1 MSEFAGL
8 DLRDRRTRGRADY
21 VLIVAVLILSFLGL
35 VMIFTASAPRLEA
48 EGLSRSRELVR
59 QAIFVGGGLAVFG
72 LASLPSDRTWRL
84 LSPFVYAASLLLLVA
99 VLSPVGAVRQGAQ
112 RWIPLGILDLQPAEF
127 AKPAVILGLAV
138 LLAPA
143 QENMMRWMRILR
155 AIALVAVPSVL
166 IFLQPDLG
174 TMIVFGFV
182 LVVMLFV
189 AGTTVRQLAVIAA
202 GSLVLL
208 VAAFQLNVLQEY
220 QLERITGFLNS
231 GEQTLTVNYNQNQ
244 SQVAIGSGGIFGLG
258 LGEGSQTNLSFVP
271 AQTTDFIFTA
281 VGEQL
286 GFFGA
291 ILVLG
296 LFFLVVWRLLVIAAN
311 ARDRWGALVAT
322 GVAAMI
328 GFHVFVNVGMAIG
341 LMPVTGLPLPFL
353 SFGGSFYGSVMLSLG
368 VCQSIWFRRSRVPGE
383 RQIV

>member
-1 MSEFAGL
+1 
-8 DLRDRRTRGRADY
+8 
-21 VLIVAVLILSFLGL
+21 
-35 VMIFTASAPRLEA
+35 
-48 EGLSRSRELVR
+48 
-59 QAIFVGGGLAVFG
+59 
-72 LASLPSDRTWRL
+72 
-84 LSPFVYAASLLLLVA
+84 LLLVA